1 MRQLNNKIEKDNDP
15 IEEGRIRLKDLLN
28 AGIKNSDIPDI
39 GNNATNEIGSEQ
51 KENVGESSYRA
62 DSKAVQ
68 NSSAQNMMDSLIQA
82 KKVEANVESPVYN
95 KVNSSEGEH
104 KVLLSSLIKMPHQ
117 QPEEIKNISEPQVL
131 ETMQSQEPETVLQN
145 NSEPVTEPEMQT
157 RQVVQ
162 ENEARLVQENAV
174 EQTASESLHADKEED
189 VTYTANAIPVQESV
203 NQFYKP
209 VEPVVEPQP
218 ASMQQEILVEE
229 QKEESVAGNAFV
241 ETPVVASAESVV
253 DNNIIEEQAI
263 SVQETV
269 SVPEYVVESLNV
281 AEPVIEPQPTLMQQ
295 EIPVEEKQEE
305 QLASNEVVETP
316 AVASAESVV
325 DNNITEAQA
334 IPAQEAFTA
343 QESVSVEINPP
354 QPEVAR
360 ERQEADTIPSNQPVD
375 VQGSVDIPQPQNN
388 DSLQQNPQPI
398 EEPVANISR
407 NIESNRIE
415 DLIKSED
422 DEPEVYIGNDNV
434 ANNVDSET
442 GDCQNVEPEPE
453 PEPKPESKLSRIF
466 KIAGSIGVSKENG
479 SITVKKVEK
488 QMSVEESKV
497 DPVPANDVQ
506 QKNKVVNIEDFSSNM
521 GYKRPQD
528 VLKDWLKEAR
538 LQTGIIDIVN
548 QELRK
553 TAVSIEQGTQ
563 GLNVKFKSLAESSM
577 EQGDRIEE
585 VATMLNS
592 LDVGGER
599 YSLVDSIGLINNA
612 IDDATDKILYVSKKA
627 MSMVY
632 ALEAAQNN
640 LSAIES
646 FIGRVQKITKQ
657 TNLLSLN
664 ATIEAKRAGDA
675 GKGFEVVAD
684 EVRSLSKEISG
695 LSEEMNSKIG
705 EVVQSVNDS
714 FGTLNEVATVD
725 MSDNILVKEK
735 VDLIMKSIL
744 SQSDNLEKI
753 LLSNVEF
760 TKQTSSNISGMTMDM
775 QFSDRASQY
784 INNIT
789 SVLEC
794 VKNDNADSQ
803 KEGER
808 SLCISMTNSDI
819 DKNRAAEIVS
829 GMTLSQ
835 LKNDFIEF
843 LIKEKYICS
852 ADEIGQKAA
861 NSSSESDDDIELF

>member
-15 IEEGRIRLKDLLN
+15 VEEGRIRLKDLLN

-39 GNNATNEIGSEQ
+39 NNNATNLSVSEIGSEQ
-51 KENVGESSYRA
+51 KENAGESSYRA
-62 DSKAVQ
+62 DSKVVQ
-68 NSSAQNMMDSLIQA
+68 NNSAHNMMDSLIQA
-82 KKVEANVESPVYN
+82 KKVEANAESPVYN
-95 KVNSSEGEH
+95 KVNSSEGES

-117 QPEEIKNISEPQVL
+117 ESEEIKNISEPQVL

-145 NSEPVTEPEMQT
+145 NSEPVTEPQT
-157 RQVVQ
+157 QTQQLVQ
-162 ENEARLVQENAV
+162 EAETQLVQENTA
-174 EQTASESLHADKEED
+174 EQPVPEALQPDGEED
-189 VTYTANAIPVQESV
+189 VTYTANAASVQDSV
-203 NQFYKP
+203 NQVYKP

-218 ASMQQEILVEE
+218 ASV
-229 QKEESVAGNAFV
+229 
-241 ETPVVASAESVV
+241 
-253 DNNIIEEQAI
+253 
-263 SVQETV
+263 
-269 SVPEYVVESLNV
+269 
-281 AEPVIEPQPTLMQQ
+281 QQ
-295 EIPVEEKQEE
+295 EIPVEEQKEEQLAVNEVVETPTVASAESGVDNYVTEEQAIPAQEMVENLNIAEPVVEQQPTSMPQEIPVEEQKEE

-316 AVASAESVV
+316 ITAHVESVV
-325 DNNITEAQA
+325 DNNITAAQA
-334 IPAQEAFTA
+334 IPVQEAFTA
-343 QESVSVEINPP
+343 QEGVSVEINPP
-354 QPEVAR
+354 QPEVIQ
-360 ERQEADTIPSNQPVD
+360 ERQEAATIRNNQAVD
-375 VQGSVDIPQPQNN
+375 VQDNVDIPQPTQ
-388 DSLQQNPQPI
+388 
-398 EEPVANISR
+398 EPVANISQ

-415 DLIKSED
+415 DLIKSEC
-422 DEPEVYIGNDNV
+422 DEPEVYVSKADDSNDADIQTDDN
-434 ANNVDSET
+434 
-442 GDCQNVEPEPE
+442 QNVEPE

-488 QMSVEESKV
+488 QMSVEEPKV
-497 DPVPANDVQ
+497 EPVPANDSDA
-506 QKNKVVNIEDFSSNM
+506 QKQNKVVNIEDFSSNM

-538 LQTGIIDIVN
+538 LQTGIIDVVN

-553 TAVSIEQGTQ
+553 TATSIEQGTQ
-563 GLNVKFKSLAESSM
+563 GLNVKFKTLAESSM
-577 EQGDRIEE
+577 GQGDRIEQ
-585 VATMLNS
+585 VVTMLNS
-592 LDVGGER
+592 LDLNGEEF
-599 YSLVDSIGLINNA
+599 SLADAIGLINNA

-632 ALEAAQNN
+632 ALEAAQSN

-684 EVRSLSKEISG
+684 EVRLLSKEISG

-705 EVVQSVNDS
+705 EVVKSVKES

-735 VDLIMKSIL
+735 IDLIMRSIL
-744 SQSDNLEKI
+744 KQSEDLERI

-760 TKQTSSNISGMTMDM
+760 TKQTSDNISGMTMDM

-794 VKNDNADSQ
+794 IRNDNVDSQ

-808 SLCISMTNSDI
+808 SLCISMSNSDI
-819 DKNRAAEIVS
+819 DKNRAAEIIS
-829 GMTLSQ
+829 GLTLSR

-843 LIKEKYICS
+843 LINEKYICS
-852 ADEIGQKAA
+852 ASEVGQQAA